1 MAKKETTKP
10 KKDSELDDSIP
21 LRVSHGE
28 RADMGVARGIRAC
41 RDDKPESPGRKRV
54 LKEEEFEVLENKLDF
69 GFTLNNASYRSPDV
83 ATAARLKKMVER
95 MEAKKKKDDGIK
107 GNKESI
113 YNIKL
118 RQ

>member
-28 RADMGVARGIRAC
+28 RADIGVARGIRAC
-41 RDDKPESPGRKRV
+41 RDDKPESPRKRRIPKV
-54 LKEEEFEVLENKLDF
+54 EDDVTLDNKPDF
-69 GFTLNNASYRSPDV
+69 GFVLDRAPHRNSDA

-95 MEAKKKKDDGIK
+95 MEAKKKKDDGI
-107 GNKESI
+107 
-113 YNIKL
+113 
-118 RQ
+118 R